1 MLDGEQFP
9 LGILKA
15 GILAFSASEER
26 LPFSCLA
33 NSRNDKRAWLLDKKP
48 VRALSAPIVQ
58 IEHLPIKQWDGGIL
72 NPPWGR
78 SLTTGREG
86 SEAVNV
92 ASHNGAGPLIAV
104 CRMPVRQG
112 VRNKSKMWVKIP
124 CACGG
129 DSELA
134 R

>member
-1 MLDGEQFP
+1 M
-9 LGILKA
+9 
-15 GILAFSASEER
+15 
-26 LPFSCLA
+26 
-33 NSRNDKRAWLLDKKP
+33 
-48 VRALSAPIVQ
+48 RALSTPIVQ
-58 IEHLPIKQWDGGIL
+58 IEHLPIKQCDGGIL

-78 SLTTGREG
+78 SLTIGEEV

-104 CRMPVRQG
+104 CRTPIRQG
-112 VRNKSKMWVKIP
+112 VRSKSKMRVKIP